1 MKTFCN
7 KQMQM
12 CIADL
17 ANVRL
22 NYIVFLAEEV
32 HTQQEFEKRM
42 AMELESFLC
51 HRQMT
56 ACTFAG
62 RDMQYIEKSL

>member
-7 KQMQM
+7 KQM

-42 AMELESFLC
+42 AEGAFKFHC

-56 ACTFAG
+56 ACLFAG